1 MNIFVTNHMTQEL
14 TQLKAL
20 LETRDDT
27 EEQPQIYA
35 KNSFDR
41 FGDDLC
47 GLILSFS
54 PQKHRYRYE
63 CVSKQFQ
70 RTVFVSVVNVIIS
83 DGCLTQIPERYV
95 PQMLATITTK
105 CPNIEII
112 DCRRIDTFRRH
123 VPTILTT
130 FRDNCH
136 NLRHIYCSLL
146 EGNNKWLSEYQS
158 LVTRIGSIDRTYS
171 SPYVQRCQRL
181 TKIVIKSLRDG
192 FSPKRPILTTK
203 LEKLSFRSYDGISGG
218 DNQLFAAV
226 VANNQ
231 SLTRLSVHAMKPE
244 TVDIMTEFAD
254 IVSQNVP
261 QLRRLSLYFDVTDIG
276 YSLDASLRTIGVK
289 CKQLKILS
297 LGLRSCYGQSAVQ
310 TFNSLQYFSRL
321 KRLSLKVYAMGN
333 DFESYKQQFVDPLK
347 HCHRLTHLSL
357 ELSQMSGQYFWPRLQ
372 YLFIRY
378 YKQNNT
384 IDNEFVSHISRLPA
398 LQTLVIQCNQD
409 IDFSAND
416 LNAVLSSSPKLKNI
430 EIRRTQL
437 MTSLETTDDG
447 NEDNY
452 RQQTQI
458 YAKDSLD
465 RFGDDLFGLLLS
477 YLSLEDRFRCECV
490 SKQFQRTAFDS
501 VIDININDRL
511 MRQIRRTTIT
521 QTIPTIATKCP
532 NIETIDCRGINKSYD
547 RHIPEVL
554 DIFHDN
560 CRHLR
565 EIYYNLRQNYYQWI
579 PKLGTL
585 VTRIGSISAKHS
597 LIHCHRLSHLTVDS
611 ILKVFDNYS
620 GELMAKNLLGFEF
633 RFSDKHIRNQLLW
646 TLVADNQSLQS
657 VAVNEIKF
665 KAQDTITELIQQLS
679 RLPQLR
685 ELTLEFRAF
694 PNQDLLSDSLRTIG
708 VNCKQLQR
716 LSLRLNP
723 EITEINVQ
731 IWDPLKVFRRLKRLK
746 LIFTSQLM
754 SLWIPGR
761 KLTHLWIKCSEMNS
775 NLLVNCHELWPRLQ
789 YLSIKC
795 RYIDGQ
801 CLDHISRLRVLQT
814 LVIQCYVSIDLKDN
828 DFWDLLSRS
837 PKLKNIEIIEDFIPQ
852 FKYIIYNN
860 MAQQTKHNKTSL
872 ETTDDSNEDKPQN
885 TTCQPLTMIYA
896 KNSMDRFGDEV
907 NELLLSHLL
916 LEDRFRFECVSKQFQ
931 RTVFESV
938 VCIDIND
945 QIKRSEKESIGKML
959 ATIAIKC
966 PNIEIIDCRGIGT
979 KYEKHWLYALHHKS
993 RIVYAIR

>member
-1 MNIFVTNHMTQEL
+1 MM
-14 TQLKAL
+14 AS

-41 FGDDLC
+41 FGDDMC
-47 GLILSFS
+47 ALILSFS

-192 FSPKRPILTTK
+192 FSPKRPILTTR

-218 DNQLFAAV
+218 DNQLLAAV

-244 TVDIMTEFAD
+244 TVEIMAEFAD
-254 IVSQNVP
+254 IVSQYLP
-261 QLRRLSLYFDVTDIG
+261 QLRRLSLYFDATDIN

-297 LGLRSCYGQSAVQ
+297 LGLRS
-310 TFNSLQYFSRL
+310 
-321 KRLSLKVYAMGN
+321 VYAMGN
-333 DFESYKQQFVDPLK
+333 DFESYKQQFVDPLR

-357 ELSQMSGQYFWPRLQ
+357 ELSQMSGKYFWPRLQ

-378 YKQNNT
+378 YKHNNT
-384 IDNEFVSHISRLPA
+384 IDNEFVYHISRLPA

-409 IDFSAND
+409 IDFSDND

-430 EIRRTQL
+430 EIRLQASKRTQL
-437 MTSLETTDDG
+437 MASLDTTDDG

-452 RQQTQI
+452 TQQTQI

-490 SKQFQRTAFDS
+490 SKQFQRTVFESA
-501 VIDININDRL
+501 VDININDRL

-521 QTIPTIATKCP
+521 QTIATISTKCP

-547 RHIPEVL
+547 KDIPEVL
-554 DIFHDN
+554 NSFHDN
-560 CRHLR
+560 CRHLQ

-579 PKLGTL
+579 PKLGSL

-597 LIHCHRLSHLTVDS
+597 LIHCHRLSHLAVDS
-611 ILKVFDNYS
+611 IRKVFDNYS

-633 RFSDKHIRNQLLW
+633 RFSDKHIRDQLLW

-665 KAQDTITELIQQLS
+665 KTQDTITELIQQLS

-708 VNCKQLQR
+708 MICKQLKR

-723 EITEINVQ
+723 EVTEINVQ
-731 IWDPLKVFRRLKRLK
+731 TWDPL
-746 LIFTSQLM
+746 
-754 SLWIPGR
+754 
-761 KLTHLWIKCSEMNS
+761 
-775 NLLVNCHELWPRLQ
+775 
-789 YLSIKC
+789 
-795 RYIDGQ
+795 
-801 CLDHISRLRVLQT
+801 
-814 LVIQCYVSIDLKDN
+814 
-828 DFWDLLSRS
+828 
-837 PKLKNIEIIEDFIPQ
+837 
-852 FKYIIYNN
+852 
-860 MAQQTKHNKTSL
+860 
-872 ETTDDSNEDKPQN
+872 
-885 TTCQPLTMIYA
+885 
-896 KNSMDRFGDEV
+896 
-907 NELLLSHLL
+907 
-916 LEDRFRFECVSKQFQ
+916 
-931 RTVFESV
+931 
-938 VCIDIND
+938 
-945 QIKRSEKESIGKML
+945 
-959 ATIAIKC
+959 
-966 PNIEIIDCRGIGT
+966 
-979 KYEKHWLYALHHKS
+979 
-993 RIVYAIR
+993 